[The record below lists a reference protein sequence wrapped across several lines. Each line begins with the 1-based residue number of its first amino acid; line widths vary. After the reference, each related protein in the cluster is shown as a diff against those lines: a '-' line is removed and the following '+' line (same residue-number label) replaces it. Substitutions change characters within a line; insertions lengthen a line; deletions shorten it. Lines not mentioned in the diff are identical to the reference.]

1 MHQYCTQAARHRHHF
16 RDAAE
21 NKTPGDCQPAVWTV
35 LFEHSKYTGGRS
47 GHRKELNMG
56 WGRTFLLG
64 DIGNRLDIEDTEHDI
79 ELLKREMNSGAYKD
93 KTQDEK
99 ISALIAEN
107 AELKL
112 YLASVVRLLTTKG
125 AISRGELKT
134 MVEAIDAEDGRTDG
148 RCDGDIV

>member
-1 MHQYCTQAARHRHHF
+1 
-16 RDAAE
+16 
-21 NKTPGDCQPAVWTV
+21 
-35 LFEHSKYTGGRS
+35 
-47 GHRKELNMG
+47 MG

-64 DIGNRLDIEDTEHDI
+64 DIGNRLDIEDTERDI
-79 ELLKREMNSGAYKD
+79 DLLRREMNSGAYKD

-112 YLASVVRLLTTKG
+112 YLASVVRLLTNKG
-125 AISRGELKT
+125 AISRDELKT

-148 RCDGDIV
+148 RRDGEIA